1 MRTLEIKIGPHQ
13 RRAAQRRE
21 DAALLWG
28 FPGDRLVDSF
38 SNSRSLSVVFS
49 KPFGQGSDQVSVGIQ
64 PKYLK
69 SRHAAPGQSTPVI
82 SERSFLGRIA
92 HGRPS
97 RVLNYIQIYIQYRGP
112 LQGAGWAR
120 PVCPTNRLK
129 TKRRHRCLRFL
140 PFTSLNPYPNRPAA
154 CASSVYTSPVSEVR
168 WPRKI

>member
-1 MRTLEIKIGPHQ
+1 MRTLEIKIGPHE

-69 SRHAAPGQSTPVI
+69 SRHASLDQSTPVI

-97 RVLNYIQIYIQYRGP
+97 QVLNYIQIYIQYHGL
-112 LQGAGWAR
+112 LQGVGWAR
-120 PVCPTNRLK
+120 PVCPTNRPK
-129 TKRRHRCLRFL
+129 TKTEASLPPFL
-140 PFTSLNPYPNRPAA
+140 PFHFAKTLSQPSRRMR
-154 CASSVYTSPVSEVR
+154 EQG
-168 WPRKI
+168 I